1 MDLTKRKNK
10 ILKKLSTIGTTI
22 YLTAIK
28 CNMCLAA
35 DGNGSVGAADV
46 RTATENIKRVIVS
59 IAMPLGRCTY
69 FCKCCCSST

>member
-10 ILKKLSTIGTTI
+10 IFKKLSAIGTTI
-22 YLTAIK
+22 SLIAIK

-35 DGNGSVGAADV
+35 DGTGSVGAADV

-59 IAMPLGRCTY
+59 IAMPLGRC
-69 FCKCCCSST
+69 FDLCKCCCCSS